1 MVGVGHGLGGDG
13 PGLVPGHA
21 RLVHKQA
28 HQLRDHQGRVGVVDL
43 DDVLLVEIFQ
53 GAVGLQ
59 VTGDDGLHRG
69 GDEEVLLLQA
79 QGLALVVVVL
89 GVEDLGDGLRHGLVL
104 GSLQVLAPGEEG
116 HVHRP
121 GGPGIPQPQSVDVAG
136 TVARHHHVAGD
147 GQHRGGVFVDDMEV
161 AVVPEFP
168 EGAAEVDGLGLV
180 GLGQQPGGA
189 HAFPVVRQLHLLA
202 LHDLLLENT
211 QFIADGVAG
220 GRNVQGGH
228 GVQIA
233 GGQTAQTAVAQA
245 GIGLQLE
252 QVGGGEAQTLQSVL

>member
-1 MVGVGHGLGGDG
+1 M
-13 PGLVPGHA
+13 A
-21 RLVHKQA
+21 
-28 HQLRDHQGRVGVVDL
+28 
-43 DDVLLVEIFQ
+43 
-53 GAVGLQ
+53 GA
-59 VTGDDGLHRG
+59 
-69 GDEEVLLLQA
+69 
-79 QGLALVVVVL
+79 
-89 GVEDLGDGLRHGLVL
+89 
-104 GSLQVLAPGEEG
+104 
-116 HVHRP
+116 
-121 GGPGIPQPQSVDVAG
+121 
-136 TVARHHHVAGD
+136 VARHHHVAGD

-189 HAFPVVRQLHLLA
+189 HAFPVVGQLHLLA

-233 GGQTAQTAVAQA
+233 GGQTAQAAVAEA
-245 GIGLQLE
+245 RVRLQLKN
-252 QVGGGEAQTLQSVL
+252 VPGLEAQIFQGLLQLGQDPQVVGVFHQASAHEKFQGQVVDLLFLFDLGLLGGLHAPEGHHIPQHQGAGLHHLLIRGLSRLRAEVQGQLGGQGVL